1 MSMHNVWLI
10 AKREYLERVRA
21 KSFLIMT
28 ILIPLLMGGLVY
40 GAALANGRSG
50 DLHIAVV
57 TQDPHFGLDLKSEL
71 ENTKQSAVDSDDE
84 GSKQSVSQVDIVS
97 PPTSDTRATL
107 DDQLKNRQLDGYIWV
122 TPASTPHSRP
132 TFEWVSKSKADIL
145 TPSLLGSGI
154 RTALTREGLSDSGM
168 PASEVNSLLKPVDLI
183 SKDKDGGFAAFA
195 SVYALFFLMYFVI
208 LFYGMNVARSIIEEK
223 TSRIF
228 EVLLSTIRP
237 EEMMAGK
244 VIGVGAVGLSQVG
257 IWIVVGLVVTR
268 LGLLAAGISLAI
280 TPVQVAFF
288 VLFFLLG
295 YILYSSVAAA
305 LGAMTSSE
313 QELQQLN
320 MFLMLPLIACSVV
333 ILRVVRDSDG
343 LVAKV
348 FSFFPFCTPL
358 IMYVRIAVHQ
368 PPAWQIAI
376 SILGLIL
383 TILAVL
389 WFASRIYRVG
399 ILMYGKKPNLPEII
413 RWLKYS

>member
-1 MSMHNVWLI
+1 MLNVWLI
-10 AKREYLERVRA
+10 AKREYLERIRA
-21 KSFLIMT
+21 KSFLLMT

-40 GAALANGRSG
+40 GAALANGRSSAKRM
-50 DLHIAVV
+50 AVV
-57 TQDPHFGLDLKSEL
+57 TQDLQFGTDLKSEL
-71 ENTKQSAVDSDDE
+71 ETGKDS
-84 GSKQSVSQVDIVS
+84 KMTVQVVS
-97 PPTSDTRATL
+97 PPTADTRDIL
-107 DDQLKNRQLDGYIWV
+107 DQKLRDRALDGYLWV
-122 TPASTPHSRP
+122 TPPATPHTRP
-132 TFEWVSKSKADIL
+132 TFEWVPKAKADIL
-145 TPSLLGSGI
+145 TPSLLRPAI
-154 RTALTREGLSDSGM
+154 RTVLTREGLDNTGM
-168 PASEVNSLLKPVDLI
+168 PKPEVDSLLKPVDLI
-183 SKDKDGGFAAFA
+183 TKDNGGAFA

-228 EVLLSTIRP
+228 EVLLATIRP

-244 VIGVGAVGLSQVG
+244 VLGVGAVGLTQIG
-257 IWIVVGLVVTR
+257 IWIAAGLII
-268 LGLLAAGISLAI
+268 LKAGLLAAGADISI
-280 TPVQVAFF
+280 TPTQIGFF
-288 VLFFLLG
+288 ILFFLLG

-333 ILRVVRDSDG
+333 ILRVVTDSDG
-343 LVAKV
+343 IIAKA

-368 PPAWQIAI
+368 PPVWQIALAI
-376 SILGLIL
+376 FDLIL
-383 TILAVL
+383 TIFAVL

-399 ILMYGKKPNLPEII
+399 ILMYGKKPNLPEIL